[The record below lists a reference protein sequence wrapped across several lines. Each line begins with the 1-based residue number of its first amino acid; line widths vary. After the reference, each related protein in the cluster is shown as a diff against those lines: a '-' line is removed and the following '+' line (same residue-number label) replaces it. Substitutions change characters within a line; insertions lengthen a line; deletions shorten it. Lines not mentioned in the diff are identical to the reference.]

1 MRGAMLHP
9 AAILQQEHSARGG
22 PHFLKAIEAAL
33 TASAPIGP
41 LTNWSM
47 SSFGMDGS
55 AAAAAACVA

>member
-1 MRGAMLHP
+1 MLHP

-47 SSFGMDGS
+47 SSFG
-55 AAAAAACVA
+55 